1 MLAAPV
7 VLQAAEVLRQPVEAT
22 PVLHWFDGQRPDPRA
37 YFSDLELLAH
47 DGRPVR
53 FFSDLLDNRTVLIN
67 VVATQCRGICK
78 TTTHRLA
85 VARDALGDR
94 FGKDIFFVSVTSDP
108 ERDTADVLRKF
119 SHAQGVA
126 VPGWTFVTG
135 PRAHLEYI
143 LKQLGQRLMNE
154 HVQFGQFT
162 LGNVASSRWQ
172 RLKADAAPRTVA
184 ERLRD
189 LADQR
194 RAA

>member
-1 MLAAPV
+1 MVAG
-7 VLQAAEVLRQPVEAT
+7 AAELLHKPFAST
-22 PVLHWFDGQRPDPRA
+22 PAFHWFDSQRPDARD
-37 YFSDLELLAH
+37 YFSDLELQAH

-53 FFSDLLDNRTVLIN
+53 FFSDLLENRTVLIN

-108 ERDTADVLRKF
+108 ARDTVPVLRQF
-119 SHAQGVA
+119 SHEHGVA
-126 VPGWTFVTG
+126 TPGWTFVTG
-135 PRAHLEYI
+135 PRAHLEYV
-143 LKQLGQRLMNE
+143 LKQLGQRMMSE
-154 HVQFGQFT
+154 HAQFGQFT
-162 LGNVASSRWQ
+162 LGNVPSSRWQ
-172 RLKADAAPRTVA
+172 RLKADVAPRTVA

-194 RAA
+194 RAT